1 MFTDATRAKQGTTG
15 AELQTMYVS
24 WCWQPTHPFALER
37 FGAKLASDL
46 IRGRLPVRAKRQ
58 NRGIEL
64 RSDSIGTETAL
75 GGFESTTVAGLIL
88 SLSSAEVRN

>member
-1 MFTDATRAKQGTTG
+1 M
-15 AELQTMYVS
+15 
-24 WCWQPTHPFALER
+24 P
-37 FGAKLASDL
+37 SDL
-46 IRGRLPVRAKRQ
+46 IRERLPVRVKRQ

-88 SLSSAEVRN
+88 SLSSAESETERIDALVGADIKMVPRRDQRLEMSKTAQGFA